1 MYTTRLY
8 VYMYS
13 IIIIMILLNLCMDGK
28 GVCCDGW
35 IFSFSYTY
43 KAIVTQG
50 RVFHFL
56 EREFVWLVDDRE
68 DLMRPWETTLLASSS
83 SYCCVL

>member
-1 MYTTRLY
+1 MCTTRLY

-35 IFSFSYTY
+35 IFSFSYNI
-43 KAIVTQG
+43 KPLL
-50 RVFHFL
+50 RKEESFFFW
-56 EREFVWLVDDRE
+56 REFVWLVDDRE